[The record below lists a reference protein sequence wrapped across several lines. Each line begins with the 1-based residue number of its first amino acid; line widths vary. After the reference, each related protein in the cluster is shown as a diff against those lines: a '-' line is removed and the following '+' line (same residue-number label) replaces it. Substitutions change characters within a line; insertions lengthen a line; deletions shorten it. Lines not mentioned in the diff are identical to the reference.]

1 MKALLD
7 FIVDILKVP
16 SVLVGIIALIGLIA
30 QKKPVADIIKG
41 TIKTILG
48 FIVLGGGAGVLLGSL
63 NPLGDIFQQAFN
75 VQGVVPNNEAI
86 VSTALEK
93 YGTATALIM
102 AFGMVANIAIAR
114 FTRLKFIFLTGHHTF
129 YMACMIAVILVVAGF
144 EGVQLVLVGALTLGL
159 IMAFFPF
166 IAQPFMRDI
175 TGSDEV
181 GFGHFGTV
189 GYVLAGLVGRSLRGK
204 SRSTEEMNLP
214 KNLGFLRDSSVSI
227 ALTMMVIYLVLVIA
241 AGAESVQVQFSKGQ
255 NYLVWAVIQAITFAA
270 GVFIILQG
278 VRLILAEIVP
288 AFTGFSQKLVPNARP
303 ALDCPIVFPYA
314 PNAVLVGFLASS
326 IISILQYFS
335 DEETLKTYLLWSF
348 GSVAGTTWRQL
359 HLLMPVV
366 ALGLGLALLMPKPMN
381 ALALGEGYARSVGTN
396 VPRVRFALIAITSLL
411 AGSITAFTGPIAFLG
426 MAVPHFVRTLFRTS
440 DHRILLPATM
450 LSGALL
456 LLVCDLLTQLPGR
469 GLTLPINALTSLI
482 GAPVVIFVVLR
493 SQRGS
498 FSL

>member
-16 SVLVGIIALIGLIA
+16 SVLVGLIALIGLIA
-30 QKKPVADIIKG
+30 QKKSAADTIKG

-48 FIVLGGGAGVLLGSL
+48 FIVLGGGASVLLGSL
-63 NPLGDIFQQAFN
+63 NPFGDIFKQAFD

-86 VSTALEK
+86 VSAALQQ

-144 EGVQLVLVGALTLGL
+144 EGAQLVLVGSLTLGL

-175 TGSDEV
+175 TGSDDV

-189 GYVLAGLVGRSLRGK
+189 GYVLAGLVGRGLRGK

-241 AGAESVQVQFSKGQ
+241 AGQDFVQQEKFSNGQ

-314 PNAVLVGFLASS
+314 PNAVLVGFLAS
-326 IISILQYFS
+326 
-335 DEETLKTYLLWSF
+335 
-348 GSVAGTTWRQL
+348 
-359 HLLMPVV
+359 
-366 ALGLGLALLMPKPMN
+366 
-381 ALALGEGYARSVGTN
+381 
-396 VPRVRFALIAITSLL
+396 
-411 AGSITAFTGPIAFLG
+411 FTGGLVGLYILG
-426 MAVPHFVRTLFRTS
+426 KLNWVLILPGVVPHFFCGATAGVFGNAVGGRLGAALGAFLHGILITFLPVW
-440 DHRILLPATM
+440 LLPVLGELGFANTTFSDADFGVVGIVLGWLGSNP
-450 LSGALL
+450 LSGSDFG
-456 LLVCDLLTQLPGR
+456 VIRT
-469 GLTLPINALTSLI
+469 TLDIFDSTTLSSTGFGMGS
-482 GAPVVIFVVLR
+482 VIFGGSHVGRFAITAIVVGIVAALVAYNYAVPEKKKVEEKA
-493 SQRGS
+493 QG
-498 FSL
+498 

>member
-1 MKALLD
+1 MLLV
-7 FIVDILKVP
+7 ITGEASRVRSVV
-16 SVLVGIIALIGLIA
+16 SVLIVG
-30 QKKPVADIIKG
+30 V
-41 TIKTILG
+41 
-48 FIVLGGGAGVLLGSL
+48 
-63 NPLGDIFQQAFN
+63 
-75 VQGVVPNNEAI
+75 
-86 VSTALEK
+86 
-93 YGTATALIM
+93 M
-102 AFGMVANIAIAR
+102 
-114 FTRLKFIFLTGHHTF
+114 
-129 YMACMIAVILVVAGF
+129 
-144 EGVQLVLVGALTLGL
+144 
-159 IMAFFPF
+159 
-166 IAQPFMRDI
+166 
-175 TGSDEV
+175 
-181 GFGHFGTV
+181 
-189 GYVLAGLVGRSLRGK
+189 
-204 SRSTEEMNLP
+204 
-214 KNLGFLRDSSVSI
+214 
-227 ALTMMVIYLVLVIA
+227 
-241 AGAESVQVQFSKGQ
+241 
-255 NYLVWAVIQAITFAA
+255 
-270 GVFIILQG
+270 
-278 VRLILAEIVP
+278 
-288 AFTGFSQKLVPNARP
+288 
-303 ALDCPIVFPYA
+303 
-314 PNAVLVGFLASS
+314 VGFLASS